1 MKRKIPIYGLAGS
14 LLFLLL
20 ATSGWAGEV
29 VTKDIKL
36 WAQKVLAEEKA
47 LPTITAP
54 NTIAV
59 LYFQN
64 KTGNSALD
72 PLRKGLT
79 LMLIT
84 DLAQVKRL
92 QVIERVKLQALVE
105 EMGLGVS
112 GLVDESTSPR
122 VGRLLGARWLVGGN
136 IWPALEE
143 NLKIQAYPLDVPK
156 AQVLGEPLR
165 EGKLNDLFRLEKE
178 LLFEIVKLLKI
189 EVSPEEERA
198 MRRLCTASI
207 KAFAELV
214 RGIEAS
220 DRREYEK
227 AAAHY
232 EKALQEDPQICVAR
246 GALNELKNLGLIK
259 VPKRSQE
266 MLRTLRERT
275 STTDQLTQDEIT
287 RRTRTPQQVP
297 SPVKIDLYFP

>member
-1 MKRKIPIYGLAGS
+1 MKRKMFLY
-14 LLFLLL
+14 FLLAFLIIFL
-20 ATSGWAGEV
+20 ASSSGWTGEV
-29 VTKDIKL
+29 VTKETKL
-36 WAQKVLAEEKA
+36 WAQKALAEEKA
-47 LPTITAP
+47 LAAITAP

-64 KTGNSALD
+64 KSGNSALD

-84 DLAQVKRL
+84 DLSQVKGL

-105 EMGLGVS
+105 EMGLGAS
-112 GLVDESTSPR
+112 GLVDEGTAPR

-136 IWPALEE
+136 ILPAIEE
-143 NLKIQAYPLDVPK
+143 KLKIQAYPLEVPK
-156 AQVLGEPLR
+156 GQVLGEPLR
-165 EGKLNDLFRLEKE
+165 EGKLADLFRLEKE
-178 LLFEIVKLLKI
+178 LLFEIIKLLKI

-198 MRRLCTASI
+198 MRRLCTANI
-207 KAFAELV
+207 KAFGELV

-220 DRREYEK
+220 DRGKYEK
-227 AAAHY
+227 AAIHY
-232 EKALQEDPQICVAR
+232 EKALQEDPQICIAR
-246 GALNELKNLGLIK
+246 GALHELKNLGLIK
-259 VPKRSQE
+259 VTKRSQE

-297 SPVKIDLYFP
+297 APVKIDIYFP

>member
-1 MKRKIPIYGLAGS
+1 MERKISFYMLGAFFMFF
-14 LLFLLL
+14 FLIS
-20 ATSGWAGEV
+20 AGWAGEV
-29 VTKDIKL
+29 VTKETKL

-47 LPTITAP
+47 LPAITAP

-64 KTGNSALD
+64 KSGNSALD

-84 DLAQVKRL
+84 DLSQVKGL
-92 QVIERVKLQALVE
+92 QVVERIKLQALVE

-112 GLVDESTSPR
+112 GLVDEGTAPR

-136 IWPALEE
+136 ILPAIEE
-143 NLKIQAYPLDVPK
+143 RLKIQAYPLDVPK
-156 AQVLGEPLR
+156 GQVLGEPLR
-165 EGKLNDLFRLEKE
+165 EGNLNDLFRLEKE
-178 LLFEIVKLLKI
+178 LLFELVKLLKI
-189 EVSPEEERA
+189 EVTPEEERA
-198 MRRLCTASI
+198 MRRLCTTSI
-207 KAFAELV
+207 KAFGELV

-220 DRREYEK
+220 DRGEYEK

-232 EKALQEDPQICVAR
+232 EKALQEDPQICIAR

-259 VPKRSQE
+259 VTKRSQE

>member
-1 MKRKIPIYGLAGS
+1 MFLY
-14 LLFLLL
+14 FLLAFLIIFL
-20 ATSGWAGEV
+20 ASSSGWTGEV
-29 VTKDIKL
+29 VTKETKL
-36 WAQKVLAEEKA
+36 WAQKALAEEKA
-47 LPTITAP
+47 LAAITAP

-64 KTGNSALD
+64 KSGNSALD

-84 DLAQVKRL
+84 DLSQVKGL

-105 EMGLGVS
+105 EMGLGAS
-112 GLVDESTSPR
+112 GLVDEGTAPR

-136 IWPALEE
+136 ILPAIEE
-143 NLKIQAYPLDVPK
+143 KLKIQAYPLEVPK
-156 AQVLGEPLR
+156 GQVLGEPLR
-165 EGKLNDLFRLEKE
+165 EGKLADLFRLEKE
-178 LLFEIVKLLKI
+178 LLFEIIKLLKI

-198 MRRLCTASI
+198 MRRLCTANI
-207 KAFAELV
+207 KAFGELV

-220 DRREYEK
+220 DRGKYEK
-227 AAAHY
+227 AAIHY
-232 EKALQEDPQICVAR
+232 EKALQEDPQICIAR
-246 GALNELKNLGLIK
+246 GALHELKNLGLIK
-259 VPKRSQE
+259 VTKKSQE

-297 SPVKIDLYFP
+297 SPVKIDIYFP